1 MLLAMR
7 RGYVGIS
14 SGLATIETQAR
25 DWPLASFDFEAARDL
40 LDRPRRR
47 DAMDALADGSHKRRR
62 LAGTLGDREPTS
74 ARIVAGWLK
83 LAAEWGIDGKV
94 FDTGLSDEW
103 S

>member
-47 DAMDALADGSHKRRR
+47 DAMDALADGSHKGEGSPVMEAPKPASPSGAQHRRTTA
-62 LAGTLGDREPTS
+62 LALSINP
-74 ARIVAGWLK
+74 
-83 LAAEWGIDGKV
+83 AE
-94 FDTGLSDEW
+94 
-103 S
+103 

>member
-14 SGLATIETQAR
+14 SGLATIETHAR

-47 DAMDALADGSHKRRR
+47 DAMDALADGSHKGEGSPVMEAPNRR
-62 LAGTLGDREPTS
+62 
-74 ARIVAGWLK
+74 ARATRS
-83 LAAEWGIDGKV
+83 
-94 FDTGLSDEW
+94 TGGPQRSLFQ
-103 S
+103 